1 MTDAEKT
8 LLARGLN
15 FSLPPRPPRFCDFLA
30 PFEKLFGILKK
41 EPIAKNSI
49 NGFNEEL
56 IKTRIKHIALM
67 GYKTY
72 IPPKSIFSD
81 DEFKIIKGLQKDNN
95 IYLIKP
101 DKGNGV
107 VIINRMDYNSRMLNI
122 LDDNT
127 KFERIN
133 LKKSNIYKE
142 TTRREDAV
150 RTLINELKFNDIISE
165 HLSKE
170 LNPIGSRPGIM
181 YGLPKV
187 HKPNF
192 PLRPIISAI
201 GTYSYKLA
209 KFLVPLLRPFSTNTF
224 TINDTFSFVKE
235 SRELQINTN
244 DVIMASF
251 DVKSHFTNIPLDDTI
266 DIIINKCFPSATQ
279 YTLSCHLSRS
289 F

>member
-1 MTDAEKT
+1 MGCKVV
-8 LLARGLN
+8 LHH
-15 FSLPPRPPRFCDFLA
+15 
-30 PFEKLFGILKK
+30 PFEKLYGILKK
-41 EPIAKNSI
+41 EPIAKNPI

-56 IKTRIKHIALM
+56 IKTRIKDIALM

-72 IPPKSIFSD
+72 IPPESIFSD
-81 DEFKIIKGLQKDNN
+81 DEFKIIEGLRKDNN

-107 VIINRMDYNSRMLNI
+107 VIINRTDYNSRMLNI

-150 RTLINELKFNDIISE
+150 RTPINELKSNDIISE

-170 LNPIGSRPGIM
+170 LNHIGSRPGIM

-201 GTYSYKLA
+201 GTHSYKLA

-235 SRELQINTN
+235 LRELKINTN
-244 DVIMASF
+244 DVIMAS
-251 DVKSHFTNIPLDDTI
+251 L
-266 DIIINKCFPSATQ
+266 
-279 YTLSCHLSRS
+279 TLRLSLLTYH
-289 F
+289 